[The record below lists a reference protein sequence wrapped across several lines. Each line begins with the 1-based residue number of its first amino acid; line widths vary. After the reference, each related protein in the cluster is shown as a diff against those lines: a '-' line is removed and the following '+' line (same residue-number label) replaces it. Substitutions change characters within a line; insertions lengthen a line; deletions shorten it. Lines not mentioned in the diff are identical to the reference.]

1 MCVVWL
7 YGGLSEG
14 ACVVRSG
21 SRDNAERRSG
31 REHPAARRLAVDPS
45 RHVVLEASAG
55 TGKTSV
61 LVARYVN
68 LLGAGVDP
76 ANILAMTFTRK
87 AAAEMRERI
96 MGTLRQ
102 AAATSETARRQWMA
116 LRDRLSDV
124 HITTID
130 AFCLSLLREFPL
142 EADLDPGFG
151 IADETEAP
159 RLMEQALDRAQRIFG
174 ALVPRDEGVALLLT
188 RLGATNLRTGL
199 VWLLRH
205 RLVAPRALRQFLANG
220 PTRLTL
226 EQTARDTM
234 TRLRRLL
241 ESAPGGLQAFLA
253 DGPTGHP
260 RFRMLAADLRRLDTF
275 GCNPADVRSLLD
287 RLSEHVLTRAG
298 KPRQRTAYARVEF
311 PSSASRTRHV
321 EAVRQLAPA
330 FAAITTDYRRGVGV
344 VLARTVWRVYRIA
357 EREYRQ
363 TLRQHAVLDF
373 IDVQRLAL
381 GLLRQM
387 DEFAQSRYRLESR
400 YHHVLVDEFQ
410 DTSRA
415 QWELVS
421 LLVQS
426 WGEGVGLVQ
435 DAPVPPSIFVV
446 GDRKQS
452 IYRFRDADVSLFA
465 EAGDYIG
472 RLRPGSPVR
481 TAITRSFR
489 AVPGLLRFVNDLSS
503 AIEKVPG
510 RSDAFR
516 YDGHDRFPLTEDDGA
531 STPPAPTEHALLGLA
546 MAEDETGCAEA
557 VASEIE
563 RLLAGVTVRDPRTG
577 VRRSVRPDDIA
588 VLFRARASHREY
600 ERVLSARGVP
610 VYVYRGLGFFGA
622 DEIQDFL
629 ALMRFLAHPASDFWA
644 AAFLRSGFV
653 RLSDEALRHLAPG
666 LAQAIAGAGA
676 PAALESLPALDRR
689 RLELARVGARRWLG
703 LVDRLPP
710 AELVDRAIRESA
722 YLYELRGPRV
732 RQARENLKKMRSLVR
747 RIQNRGYATL
757 ARIADH
763 VDHLSTGD
771 ESNATIDAAGTV
783 HMMTIHAAK
792 GLEFPI
798 VFVVGLSRGV
808 GGARAPIHVLADRGD
823 GLPSV
828 TVGGSAEE
836 IAGEIDDE
844 ERARA
849 LEETKRLLY
858 VAVTRARD
866 ALYLSMLRSGDR
878 VVAGRGSLADVLPV
892 GFVRWLESV
901 PSGAGVADWRGDEQ
915 SAAHRFR
922 LC

>member
-1 MCVVWL
+1 M
-7 YGGLSEG
+7 
-14 ACVVRSG
+14 
-21 SRDNAERRSG
+21 
-31 REHPAARRLAVDPS
+31 AVDRN

-61 LVARYVN
+61 LVSRYLN

-96 MGTLRQ
+96 LGQLRR
-102 AAATSETARRQWMA
+102 AAATSETARRQWRA

-159 RLMEQALDRAQRIFG
+159 RLMAQALDRAQRIFG

-205 RLVAPRALRQFLANG
+205 RLVAPRALRRLLATG

-226 EQTARDTM
+226 EQTARATM
-234 TRLRRLL
+234 TRLRRAL

-260 RFRMLAADLRRLDTF
+260 RFRMLAADLQRLDTF
-275 GCNPADVRSLLD
+275 GCDPADVRSLLD

-298 KPRQRTAYARVEF
+298 KPRQRTAYAHADF
-311 PSSASRTRHV
+311 PSRASRTRHI

-330 FAAITTDYRRGVGV
+330 FAAIATRYRRGVGE
-344 VLARTVWRVYRIA
+344 VLARAVWRVYRIA
-357 EREYRQ
+357 EREYRR

-373 IDVQRLAL
+373 VDVQRLAL

-435 DAPVPPSIFVV
+435 DAPLPPSIFVV

-472 RLRPGSPVR
+472 RLRPGVPVR

-516 YDGHDRFPLTEDDGA
+516 YDEHDRFPLTDEDDA
-531 STPPAPTEHALLGLA
+531 PTPPAPAENALLGLA
-546 MAEDETGCAEA
+546 LAKDEAGCADA

-563 RLLAGVTVRDPRTG
+563 RLLSGVTVRDPRTG
-577 VRRSVRPDDIA
+577 VRRRVRPDDIA
-588 VLFRARASHREY
+588 VLFRVRASHPEY
-600 ERVLSARGVP
+600 ERALSARGVR

-622 DEIQDFL
+622 DEIQDL
-629 ALMRFLAHPASDFWA
+629 RALMRFLAHPSSDLWA

-653 RLSDEALRHLAPG
+653 RLSDEALRRLAPG
-666 LAQAIAGAGA
+666 LAQAIAGTAA
-676 PAALESLPALDRR
+676 PASLASLPALDRR

-710 AELVDRAIRESA
+710 AELVDRAIGESA

-732 RQARENLKKMRSLVR
+732 RQARENVKKMRSLLR

-763 VDHLSTGD
+763 VEHLSTGD
-771 ESNATIDAAGTV
+771 ESNATIDAAGAV
-783 HMMTIHAAK
+783 HLMTIHAAK

-808 GGARAPIHVLADRGD
+808 GGARAPIQVLADRGD

-836 IAGEIDDE
+836 VAGEIEDE

-866 ALYLSMLRSGDR
+866 ALYLSLLRSGDR
-878 VVAGRGSLADVLPV
+878 VVAGRSSLADVLPV

-901 PSGAGVADWRGDEQ
+901 PRGAGVADWRADEQ

>member
-1 MCVVWL
+1 M
-7 YGGLSEG
+7 
-14 ACVVRSG
+14 
-21 SRDNAERRSG
+21 
-31 REHPAARRLAVDPS
+31 AVDPN

-61 LVARYVN
+61 LVSRYLN

-96 MGTLRQ
+96 LGQLRR
-102 AAATSETARRQWMA
+102 AAATSETARRQWRA

-159 RLMEQALDRAQRIFG
+159 RLMAQALDRAQQIVG

-205 RLVAPRALRQFLANG
+205 RLVAPRALRRLLATA
-220 PTRLTL
+220 PPRLTL
-226 EQTARDTM
+226 EQTARATM
-234 TRLRRLL
+234 TRLRGAL
-241 ESAPGGLQAFLA
+241 ERAPGGLRAFLA
-253 DGPTGHP
+253 DGPTGHA
-260 RFRMLAADLRRLDTF
+260 RFRMLAADLQRLDTF
-275 GCNPADVRSLLD
+275 GCDPADVRSLLD

-298 KPRQRTAYARVEF
+298 KPRQRTAYAHADF
-311 PSSASRTRHV
+311 PSRASRTRHI
-321 EAVRQLAPA
+321 EAVRQLASA
-330 FAAITTDYRRGVGV
+330 FAAIATRYRRGVGE
-344 VLARTVWRVYRIA
+344 VLARAVWRVYRIA
-357 EREYRQ
+357 EREYRR

-373 IDVQRLAL
+373 VDVQRLAL

-435 DAPVPPSIFVV
+435 DAPLPPSIFVV

-472 RLRPGSPVR
+472 CLRPGVPVR

-516 YDGHDRFPLTEDDGA
+516 YDEHDRFPLTDEDDA
-531 STPPAPTEHALLGLA
+531 STSPAPAEHALLGLA
-546 MAEDETGCAEA
+546 LAEDEAGCADA

-563 RLLAGVTVRDPRTG
+563 RLLSGVTVRDPRTG
-577 VRRSVRPDDIA
+577 VRRRVRPDDIA
-588 VLFRARASHREY
+588 VLFRVRASHPEY
-600 ERVLSARGVP
+600 ERALSARGVR

-622 DEIQDFL
+622 DEIQDL
-629 ALMRFLAHPASDFWA
+629 RALMRFLAHPSSDLWA

-676 PAALESLPALDRR
+676 PASLASLPALDRR

-732 RQARENLKKMRSLVR
+732 RQARENVKKMRSLLR

-763 VDHLSTGD
+763 VEHLSTGD
-771 ESNATIDAAGTV
+771 ESNATIDAAGAV
-783 HMMTIHAAK
+783 HLMTIHAAK

-808 GGARAPIHVLADRGD
+808 GGARAPIQVLADRGD

-836 IAGEIDDE
+836 VAGEIEDE

-866 ALYLSMLRSGDR
+866 ALYLSLLRSGDR
-878 VVAGRGSLADVLPV
+878 VVAGRSSLADVLPV

-901 PSGAGVADWRGDEQ
+901 PRGAGVADWRADER

>member
-1 MCVVWL
+1 M
-7 YGGLSEG
+7 
-14 ACVVRSG
+14 RSG
-21 SRDNAERRSG
+21 PRDNARRHTG
-31 REHPAARRLAVDPS
+31 RELPEARRLAVDPN

-61 LVARYVN
+61 LVSRYLN

-96 MGTLRQ
+96 LEKLRQ
-102 AAATSETARRQWMA
+102 AAATSETARRQWRA
-116 LRDRLSDV
+116 LCDRLSDV

-188 RLGATNLRTGL
+188 RLGATNLRMGL

-205 RLVAPRALRQFLANG
+205 RLVAPRALRRFLATG
-220 PTRLTL
+220 PTRPTL
-226 EQTARDTM
+226 EQTARATM
-234 TRLRRLL
+234 TRLRRVL

-260 RFRMLAADLRRLDTF
+260 RFRMLAADLQRLDTF
-275 GCNPADVRSLLD
+275 GCDPADVRSLLD
-287 RLSEHVLTRAG
+287 RLAEHVLTRAG
-298 KPRQRTAYARVEF
+298 KPRQRTAYAPADF
-311 PSSASRTRHV
+311 PSRTSRTRHV
-321 EAVRQLAPA
+321 EAVRHVAPA
-330 FAAITTDYRRGVGV
+330 FAAVATHYRRGVGE
-344 VLARTVWRVYRIA
+344 VLARAVWRVYRIA
-357 EREYRQ
+357 EREYRR

-426 WGEGVGLVQ
+426 WGEGLGLVQ
-435 DAPVPPSIFVV
+435 DAPLPPSIFVV

-472 RLRPGSPVR
+472 RLRPGVPVR

-516 YDGHDRFPLTEDDGA
+516 YDEHDCFPLTDDD

-546 MAEDETGCAEA
+546 LAEDEAGCAEA

-563 RLLAGVTVRDPRTG
+563 RLLSGVTVRDPRTG
-577 VRRSVRPDDIA
+577 VRRRVRPDDIA
-588 VLFRARASHREY
+588 VLFRTRASHPEY
-600 ERVLSARGVP
+600 ERALSARGAP
-610 VYVYRGLGFFGA
+610 VYVYRGLGFFAA
-622 DEIQDFL
+622 DEIQDL
-629 ALMRFLAHPASDFWA
+629 RALMRFLAHPSSDLRA

-653 RLSDEALRHLAPG
+653 RLSDEGLRHLAPG
-666 LAQAIAGAGA
+666 LAQAIAGAAA
-676 PAALESLPALDRR
+676 PASLESLSALDRR
-689 RLELARVGARRWLG
+689 RLELARGGGRRWLV

-732 RQARENLKKMRSLVR
+732 RQARENVKKMRSLLR

-763 VDHLSTGD
+763 VEHLSTGD
-771 ESNATIDAAGTV
+771 ESNAAIDAAGAV
-783 HMMTIHAAK
+783 HLMTIHAAK

-808 GGARAPIHVLADRGD
+808 GVARAPIQVLADRGD

-836 IAGEIDDE
+836 SAGEIDDE

-866 ALYLSMLRSGDR
+866 ALYLSMVRSGDR
-878 VVAGRGSLADVLPV
+878 VVAGGGSLADVLPA

-901 PSGAGVADWRGDEQ
+901 PSGAGVADWRADEA

-922 LC
+922 LCQG